1 MQIVVW
7 PGAPK
12 VWFCQNI
19 NSILERMWT
28 GAEEVKLNTA
38 LGRLVTSVQ
47 PIKGG
52 KGRCE
57 KAGWLAKAE
66 CRPALLRTQEAPGQA
81 HLVFMLQL
89 HSAEPI
95 YVYKV
100 S

>member
-1 MQIVVW
+1 M
-7 PGAPK
+7 
-12 VWFCQNI
+12 
-19 NSILERMWT
+19 SILERMWT
-28 GAEEVKLNTA
+28 GSEEVKLNTA

-47 PIKGG
+47 PIKVG

-95 YVYKV
+95 YMYKV

>member
-1 MQIVVW
+1 
-7 PGAPK
+7 
-12 VWFCQNI
+12 
-19 NSILERMWT
+19 MWT

-57 KAGWLAKAE
+57 KAGWLKLNAV
-66 CRPALLRTQEAPGQA
+66 PALLRTQEAPGQA

-95 YVYKV
+95 YMYKV